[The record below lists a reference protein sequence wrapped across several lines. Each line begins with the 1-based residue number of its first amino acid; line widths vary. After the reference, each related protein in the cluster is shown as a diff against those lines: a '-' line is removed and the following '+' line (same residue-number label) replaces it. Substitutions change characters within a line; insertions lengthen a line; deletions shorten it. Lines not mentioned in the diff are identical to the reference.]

1 MAKETPRTRRV
12 AEQLQRELAETIRDE
27 IRDPRVGSVTV
38 SGVQVGR
45 DLAHAKVY
53 MTVLGADAAASEEAA
68 AVLNNAAG
76 FLRRELARRVRLRT
90 VPAMKFIRDPS
101 FDRGAHLSNLID
113 RAVDED
119 AERGNNE

>member
-12 AEQLQRELAETIRDE
+12 AEQIQRELAETIRDE

-53 MTVLGADAAASEEAA
+53 MTVLGADAATSQEAA
-68 AVLNNAAG
+68 AILNKASG

-90 VPAMKFIRDPS
+90 VPAMQFIHDPS

-119 AERGNNE
+119 VERGNND